1 MRLRRLYRSGLASI
15 SFISLSPYR
24 FPIGS
29 CCGMLELCSAS
40 LVHSPKAAHAHSDG
54 WTTPFP
60 SPTSHIPPPTTHHPQ
75 PNAHHPRPFAR
86 TATLQCAQFGWTA
99 VCVWASA
106 SPPQQLQTANCR
118 LHELWCNKRRMAN
131 GTERNAYCVG
141 GDSLDVVA
149 AAAAATPSAPPTPPP
164 TPPPPLLPRS
174 LDDDSRG
181 RRQRRRHTLE

>member
-60 SPTSHIPPPTTHHPQ
+60 SPTSHIPPPTTNRWHRDTDQPQ
-75 PNAHHPRPFAR
+75 QQQQDAAEFEIRS
-86 TATLQCAQFGWTA
+86 TGLA
-99 VCVWASA
+99 VCSGGPV
-106 SPPQQLQTANCR
+106 TR
-118 LHELWCNKRRMAN
+118 
-131 GTERNAYCVG
+131 AYA
-141 GDSLDVVA
+141 VVFA
-149 AAAAATPSAPPTPPP
+149 YDLGCHHQGSGVAEGAV
-164 TPPPPLLPRS
+164 
-174 LDDDSRG
+174 
-181 RRQRRRHTLE
+181 E